1 MGIGLDKRRFFATKP
16 HRRNDI
22 DQCFIPDDVTLNNTI
37 KMILLAE
44 PLLFDSIVCVNTVDQ
59 VVTLSGYVDSMI
71 EKDHLEVVVLE
82 LSKYVD
88 VINTVEIMPRL
99 WQTNPMK
106 DTDCDEQ

>member
-59 VVTLSGYVDSMI
+59 VVTLSGYVREAGSR
-71 EKDHLEVVVLE
+71 E
-82 LSKYVD
+82 
-88 VINTVEIMPRL
+88 
-99 WQTNPMK
+99 NP
-106 DTDCDEQ
+106 DCRSQRDQVCTLGCNQESE